1 MGLRRGGPVCGD
13 HWRKNLDTVLLLD
26 VECYDKGVLTET
38 YVDKTG
44 RTVLWRRFNRDDWA
58 MHHFGQRWSEKLPE
72 NEQLMV
78 DDTLYVHWYD
88 CITDYI
94 L

>member
-1 MGLRRGGPVCGD
+1 M
-13 HWRKNLDTVLLLD
+13 
-26 VECYDKGVLTET
+26 Y
-38 YVDKTG
+38 
-44 RTVLWRRFNRDDWA
+44 
-58 MHHFGQRWSEKLPE
+58 HFGQRWSEKLPE

>member
-1 MGLRRGGPVCGD
+1 MVGRYAVTIGG
-13 HWRKNLDTVLLLD
+13 KTYDTVLMLD
-26 VECYDKGVLTET
+26 VECYDKGVLMET
-38 YVDKTG
+38 YVDETG

-58 MHHFGQRWSEKLPE
+58 MYHFGQRWSEKLPE